1 MPCRPLLQGGAV
13 EMSVIVNINGERI
26 EAGSGQTI
34 MDAAKTAGI
43 EIPNLCSY
51 EGIENGVCRLC
62 MVEAGSP
69 PRLMPSCSTKVAE
82 NMNVSTESET
92 VREYRKTLLSMLM
105 KNHPVHEDASL
116 DKCKLERYSEDY
128 GVDVERPVPQFDVS
142 LDTSHPGFS
151 FDPSK
156 CILCRRCVMA
166 CDFDQVNEV
175 IAVSGR
181 GHNTRVTFDLG
192 LPMGESSCVSCGA
205 CVDSCPTGAL
215 IEKGW
220 EPAER
225 TEVTICP
232 YCAVGCSVEYGIKN
246 ERIIWAR
253 GYSDS
258 DINHGKLCVKG
269 KFGWEHQMSVDRLKA
284 PLIRRN
290 LGQRES
296 LDGRPVEEVFRS
308 ASWDEAL
315 DLVSEKL
322 MKSQRENGSNS
333 IGGVACD
340 RASNED
346 VFAFQKFMRAVAGTD
361 NVDQSATLCHA
372 PSASML
378 SYATGAGA
386 STNSMDDVDK
396 AKTILMAGSNVDR
409 AHPVL
414 SSHIKKAV
422 KNGTKLI
429 IVDPRRVELVKHSDV
444 FLQLKPGT
452 DTVLFSAM
460 AKHIIDHG
468 LADES
473 FISSRTEG
481 FEEFAE
487 SLFPFTLEFAE
498 RVTGISAE
506 TIAEVATAYATEK
519 PSIIFWTLGITE
531 HENGS
536 DNVSS
541 LINLA
546 LITGNVGKPGTGLS
560 PIRGQNNVQGGADMG
575 SVAGSLPGYQPF
587 FDGPTRE
594 KFEKTWNRELPRFQ
608 GWKSTEMIDAARKG
622 MLKFL
627 YITGE
632 NSVRS
637 HPDTNGTIAALKKLD
652 FLVVQDIFMTET
664 AEFADVVLPAASS
677 FEHSGTFT
685 NTERRVQLVKK
696 IFDPPGEAKPDW
708 QIYGELAARVG
719 YDMGFGSSSEIMD
732 EIASLVPSYAGI
744 GHDRLESGGLQWP
757 VKDRSS
763 NGTKLLHTD
772 SFMRGKGRF
781 RIVSWREKDPS
792 EYHSYPYTL
801 ITGRQREHYHT
812 ATMTARSGII
822 SKLQKGGNVE
832 MNPDDMIRQG
842 LESGE
847 TVEIRSKTGSVK
859 AKVVS
864 SSDLPPGVMFTT
876 FHYHDLGSNILTP
889 EVYDPPTKTPAY
901 KDTRVKVLKLKA

>member
-1 MPCRPLLQGGAV
+1 
-13 EMSVIVNINGERI
+13 MSILVNINGNRI
-26 EAGSGQTI
+26 EAADGQTI
-34 MDAAKTAGI
+34 MEASKAAGI

-51 EGIENGVCRLC
+51 DGLENGVCRLC
-62 MVEAGSP
+62 MVEAGNP
-69 PRLMPSCSTKVAE
+69 PRMIPSCSSKVSD
-82 NMNVSTESET
+82 NMDINTESEN
-92 VREYRKTLLSMLM
+92 VREYRKSLLTMLM
-105 KNHPVHEDASL
+105 KNHPPHEDASRE
-116 DKCKLERYSEDY
+116 KCKLEDYADIY
-128 GVDVERPVPQFDVS
+128 GVDVQRPVPQFEVS
-142 LDTSHPGFS
+142 IDSSHPGFL
-151 FDPSK
+151 FDASK

-166 CDFDQVNEV
+166 CDYDQVNQV

-181 GHNTRVTFDLG
+181 GSSAKVAFDFDS
-192 LPMGESSCVSCGA
+192 PMGESSCVSCGA
-205 CVDSCPTGAL
+205 CVDACPTGAL

-246 ERIIWAR
+246 EKIIWAK
-253 GYSDS
+253 GNSDS
-258 DINHGKLCVKG
+258 DVNHGKLCVKG
-269 KFGWEHQMSVDRLKA
+269 KFGWEFQMSADRLTM
-284 PLIRRN
+284 PLIRKN
-290 LGQRES
+290 IGERES
-296 LDGRPVEEVFRS
+296 LNGRKIEDVFRK

-315 DLVSEKL
+315 DLVAEKL
-322 MKSQRENGSNS
+322 KDTQRGRGSNS

-386 STNSMDDVDK
+386 STNSIDDVEK
-396 AKTILMAGSNVDR
+396 AKTVIMAGSNVDR

-414 SSHIKKAV
+414 SSRIKKAV
-422 KNGTKLI
+422 RDGTRLI
-429 IVDPRRVELVKHSDV
+429 IVDPRRVELTRHSDI

-460 AKHIIDHG
+460 AKHILDSG

-473 FISSRTEG
+473 FIDSRTEG
-481 FEEFAE
+481 FEEFRD
-487 SLFPFTLEFAE
+487 SLHPFTLEFAE
-498 RVTGISAE
+498 KVTGISSE
-506 TIAEVATAYATEK
+506 DIARVATIYATEK
-519 PSIIFWTLGITE
+519 PAIIFWTLGITE

-575 SVAGSLPGYQPF
+575 AVAGSLPGYQPF
-587 FDGPTRE
+587 FDVPTRE
-594 KFEKTWNRELPRFQ
+594 KFEKAWNRELPGFQ

-664 AEFADVVLPAASS
+664 GEFADVVLPAASS

-696 IFDPPGEAKPDW
+696 IFNPPGEAKPDW
-708 QIYGELAARVG
+708 EIYGKLAGKLG
-719 YDMGFGSSSEIMD
+719 YDMNFSSSSAIMD

-744 GHDRLESGGLQWP
+744 GHDRLLAGGLQWP
-757 VKDRSS
+757 VKDRES

-772 SFMRGKGRF
+772 TFIRGKGRF
-781 RIVSWREKDPS
+781 RIVGWREKDPS
-792 EYHSYPYTL
+792 EYYSYPYTL

-812 ATMTARSGII
+812 ATMTSRSEVIT
-822 SKLQKGGNVE
+822 KLQKGGSFE
-832 MNPDDMIRQG
+832 MNPEDMEKQG
-842 LESGE
+842 LENGE
-847 TVEIRSKTGSVK
+847 TVEIRSKTGTVK
-859 AKVVS
+859 GRVVS
-864 SSDLPPGVMFTT
+864 SYDLPPGVMFTT
-876 FHYHDLGSNILTP
+876 FHYSDLGSNILTP

-901 KDTRVKVLKLKA
+901 KDTRVKVMKIKA

>member
-1 MPCRPLLQGGAV
+1 
-13 EMSVIVNINGERI
+13 MS
-26 EAGSGQTI
+26 T
-34 MDAAKTAGI
+34 
-43 EIPNLCSY
+43 
-51 EGIENGVCRLC
+51 
-62 MVEAGSP
+62 
-69 PRLMPSCSTKVAE
+69 
-82 NMNVSTESET
+82 
-92 VREYRKTLLSMLM
+92 
-105 KNHPVHEDASL
+105 
-116 DKCKLERYSEDY
+116 
-128 GVDVERPVPQFDVS
+128 
-142 LDTSHPGFS
+142 
-151 FDPSK
+151 
-156 CILCRRCVMA
+156 
-166 CDFDQVNEV
+166 
-175 IAVSGR
+175 
-181 GHNTRVTFDLG
+181 
-192 LPMGESSCVSCGA
+192 
-205 CVDSCPTGAL
+205 
-215 IEKGW
+215 
-220 EPAER
+220 
-225 TEVTICP
+225 
-232 YCAVGCSVEYGIKN
+232 
-246 ERIIWAR
+246 
-253 GYSDS
+253 
-258 DINHGKLCVKG
+258 
-269 KFGWEHQMSVDRLKA
+269 DRLTT
-284 PLIRRN
+284 PLIRKN
-290 LGQRES
+290 IGERES
-296 LDGRPVEEVFRS
+296 LDGKGIEDVFRR

-315 DLVSEKL
+315 DLVAEKL
-322 MKSQRENGSNS
+322 KKSHLENGSNS

-346 VFAFQKFMRAVAGTD
+346 VFAFQKFMRVVAGSD

-386 STNSMDDVDK
+386 STNSIEDVEK
-396 AKTILMAGSNVDR
+396 AKTVIMAGSNVDR

-414 SSHIKKAV
+414 SSRIKMAV
-422 KNGTKLI
+422 KNGARLI
-429 IVDPRRVELVKHSDV
+429 IVDPRRVELVRHADT

-460 AKHIIDHG
+460 AKYILDHD

-473 FISSRTEG
+473 FISGRTEG
-481 FEEFAE
+481 FEEFAD
-487 SLFPFTLEFAE
+487 SLHPFTLEYAQS
-498 RVTGISAE
+498 VTGIPADD
-506 TIAEVATAYATEK
+506 IARVATIYATEK
-519 PSIIFWTLGITE
+519 PSTIFWTLGITE

-575 SVAGSLPGYQPF
+575 AVAGSLPGYQPIMDVQIRQKF
-587 FDGPTRE
+587 KE
-594 KFEKTWNRELPRFQ
+594 KWNRELPGFQ

-622 MLKFL
+622 RLKFM

-664 AEFADVVLPAASS
+664 AELADVVLPAASS

-696 IFDPPGEAKPDW
+696 IFNPPGEAKPDW
-708 QIYGELAARVG
+708 EIYGMLAQKLG
-719 YDMGFGSSSEIMD
+719 YDMNFDSSSSIMD

-744 GHDRLESGGLQWP
+744 GHDRLQEKGLQWP

-772 SFMRGKGRF
+772 EFMRGKGRF

-792 EYHSYPYTL
+792 EYYSYPYTL

-812 ATMTARSGII
+812 ATMTSRSGVI
-822 SKLQKGGNVE
+822 SQLQKGGNIE
-832 MNPDDMIRQG
+832 MNPSDMESQG
-842 LESGE
+842 IAEGE
-847 TVEIRSKTGSVK
+847 TVEVKSKTGTVK
-859 AKVVS
+859 AKIVS
-864 SSDLPPGVMFTT
+864 SADLPPGVLFTT

-901 KDTRVKVLKLKA
+901 KDTRVKVLKINQ